1 MAFAQRK
8 KETFD
13 SIYEVEKPKVEKFSL
28 KADASTLGFAT
39 FLKKDQLGLN
49 LSYQQ
54 QSDVYQNTLIVQLTQ
69 LLMIF
74 CVFQYERQNFEHLI
88 TPSDSLDMMIA
99 RFIASIMMHI
109 NVEQDVK
116 QGISMMKYATNHWRE
131 FNNPLMPFIT
141 GLLSTLIALIIEFN
155 VMIILSALPDLLGI
169 IVRYV
174 SLASIA
180 KVPGIYF
187 GSLANMQICDKLR
200 GKKL

>member
-1 MAFAQRK
+1 
-8 KETFD
+8 
-13 SIYEVEKPKVEKFSL
+13 
-28 KADASTLGFAT
+28 
-39 FLKKDQLGLN
+39 
-49 LSYQQ
+49 
-54 QSDVYQNTLIVQLTQ
+54 
-69 LLMIF
+69 MIF
-74 CVFQYERQNFEHLI
+74 CVFQYERQHANNLI

-116 QGISMMKYATNHWRE
+116 QGIMMMKYSTNHWRE
-131 FNNPLMPFIT
+131 FNNPMMPFIT
-141 GLLSTLIALIIEFN
+141 GFISTMIALIIEFN

-187 GSLANMQICDKLR
+187 GSLGNMTICDKLK
-200 GKKL
+200 GKKLNITMHRHDNPLEGAPANVYVMRYIYMGFRIVFCSFLFYFTPFATIFLNA

>member
-1 MAFAQRK
+1 
-8 KETFD
+8 
-13 SIYEVEKPKVEKFSL
+13 
-28 KADASTLGFAT
+28 
-39 FLKKDQLGLN
+39 
-49 LSYQQ
+49 
-54 QSDVYQNTLIVQLTQ
+54 
-69 LLMIF
+69 MIF

-116 QGISMMKYATNHWRE
+116 QGITMMKYATNHWRE
-131 FNNPLMPFIT
+131 FNNPMMPFIT

-180 KVPGIYF
+180 KVPQIYF
-187 GSLANMQICDKLR
+187 GSLSNMNISEKLKD
-200 GKKL
+200 KKLNITQHRHDNPLKDAPLSVHVMRYIYKVFRIIFCSVLFYFTPFATIFLNAQFMVGKSEHTHIKGI